1 MLEGENIME
10 QETLIYIEEDDRNE
24 AARSAKSFAVEEIK
38 IRAYTNSLAA
48 ELAMKLLAQEGINV
62 SNIYNMHNIRKIL
75 EEFDI
80 ADIMLPNIHIDVR
93 MVYDENLIFV
103 PKSHFEFDF
112 TPDIYLVFKMLEDN
126 SNVNFLGFFEP
137 KLINKNNQ
145 NDEYYFIE
153 KEKLSHPSDLKN
165 YIESFNGNTTE
176 ALSEEE
182 MENCQRLAMTLIDND
197 IADNDKKNLINKL
210 VKSSALREALAE
222 FDNFEWI
229 SYHVASSETFE
240 DIKSLADINESQTDN
255 QITDEFDLFDT
266 NDEFSDFTDDAPEV
280 EDFDISLSEEDL
292 TDNTLEEKPDEEI
305 PMENTD
311 IINPECIETENQE
324 TEVDTEKTDISEEL
338 DNIYSPPDNEI
349 ENLDEDFAADEIFN
363 EETIQE
369 VNEEINT
376 ADNTDLP
383 GIEEVPAELSGEIV
397 EKIHLDEF
405 NELPFDTVSTHDDNN
420 LSIEETPVED
430 LSFDNN
436 INFDEPAEETH
447 LESLN
452 ELLPPEEENIF
463 EPELQEEEF
472 NNEETVALEDF
483 AAAEQNEAIENTED
497 ETSSTE
503 TFETLEMPEDNEL
516 LQDEETSDYGETVSF
531 EDFTTVDAQDT
542 SEETF
547 DEQDETLSLE
557 ELASNNNEILNSDEN
572 DDFLETLAN
581 DTAPQANES
590 ELVSYENST
599 SISNENSIP
608 GEISIDINQPTPNT
622 SDQEDTNIEKLGVL
636 YNENNTLLSDVNNEL
651 KIKTSMPEKGK
662 KAIIV
667 AGAAIIALTTLLI
680 YGSFTKSNNTNEQ
693 NNSNVLEKNLPKLEE
708 QPLPEDIA
716 DVTPK
721 KIISNP
727 KLEDAAN
734 EAAQNI
740 NKQNAP
746 VMESPYIE
754 IKKLSWA
761 VPDYISYN
769 DSFKKYLQTA
779 GKSLKLSLSSDL
791 LLATEYAYS
800 NQIQV
805 DIVLS
810 KEGVIQD
817 AKILQS
823 SGSTQI
829 DDIVLRTVKDTLKVV
844 KAPAGVIVGDNI
856 HLTLKIYL

>member
-1 MLEGENIME
+1 MLEGENFME
-10 QETLIYIEEDDRNE
+10 QETLIYIEDNDRNE
-24 AARSAKSFAVEEIK
+24 AAKSAESFAIEETK

-48 ELAMKLLAQEGINV
+48 ELAMKFLAQEGINV

-103 PKSHFEFDF
+103 PKSHFKFDF

-126 SNVNFLGFFEP
+126 SNVKFLGFFEP

-145 NDEYYFIE
+145 NEEYYFIE

-210 VKSSALREALAE
+210 VKSSALREAMAE

-240 DIKSLADINESQTDN
+240 DIKSLADINGNQADN
-255 QITDEFDLFDT
+255 QVTDEFDLFET
-266 NDEFSDFTDDAPEV
+266 NDEFSDFTDDTPEV
-280 EDFDISLSEEDL
+280 EDFDISLSEDDL
-292 TDNTLEEKPDEEI
+292 TDSILEENPAKEMPQ
-305 PMENTD
+305 ENTN
-311 IINPECIETENQE
+311 IINSEDIE

-338 DNIYSPPDNEI
+338 DNIYSLQDDEI
-349 ENLDEDFAADEIFN
+349 ENIDEAFATDGIFT

-369 VNEEINT
+369 TDEEINT
-376 ADNTDLP
+376 VDNTDLL
-383 GIEEVPAELSGEIV
+383 GIEEVPAEFSDETV

-405 NELPFDTVSTHDDNN
+405 NELPFDTVSINDDEN
-420 LSIEETPVED
+420 LSIEETPVEN

-436 INFDEPAEETH
+436 MDFDEPAEETH

-452 ELLPPEEENIF
+452 ELLPPEEENILK
-463 EPELQEEEF
+463 PELEEDEF
-472 NNEETVALEDF
+472 NKEETVALENF
-483 AAAEQNEAIENTED
+483 EIAEDHEAIENNED
-497 ETSSTE
+497 ETYVTE
-503 TFETLEMPEDNEL
+503 TFETLEIPDDNEL
-516 LQDEETSDYGETVSF
+516 PQDDNTSEQVETVSF

-542 SEETF
+542 SEENF
-547 DEQDETLSLE
+547 DEQNETVSLE
-557 ELASNNNEILNSDEN
+557 ELASNNNEILNIDEN

-581 DTAPQANES
+581 DTAPQTNES

-599 SISNENSIP
+599 SISNENFIP
-608 GEISIDINQPTPNT
+608 GEISIDINQPSQNT
-622 SDQEDTNIEKLGVL
+622 QEQDETDIEKLGVL
-636 YNENNTLLSDVNNEL
+636 YNANDTLLSDVNNEL

-662 KAIIV
+662 KAIII
-667 AGAAIIALTTLLI
+667 AGAAIIALATLLI
-680 YGSFTKSNNTNEQ
+680 YSSFTKSSNDINEQ
-693 NNSNVLEKNLPKLEE
+693 NNSNILEKNLPKLDE
-708 QPLPEDIA
+708 QPIPEDIT
-716 DVTPK
+716 DVTPEK
-721 KIISNP
+721 RPQKP
-727 KLEDAAN
+727 KLEDAAKQV
-734 EAAQNI
+734 EQNV
-740 NKQNAP
+740 NKQNTP

-754 IKKLSWA
+754 VKKLSWA

-810 KEGVIQD
+810 KEGGIQD

-856 HLTLKIYL
+856 HLILKIYL